1 MAATRSGSMAAARV
15 RNVTGVSA
23 AKLARVGGK
32 VKSPVAVG
40 FVRFGFGRLRV
51 LVVAIIRLPMAV
63 ADPGTTRAAPV
74 SNVAAGVTGPRGAVR
89 IASHPAHGLQSADA
103 PRVLATLMRPL
114 TGGPPC

>member
-1 MAATRSGSMAAARV
+1 VGDPVLTVDGRYAIGMNGRGAV

-40 FVRFGFGRLRV
+40 LVRCGFGRMRV

-74 SNVAAGVTGPRGAVR
+74 SNVAARVTGRAAPSGPHR
-89 IASHPAHGLQSADA
+89 I
-103 PRVLATLMRPL
+103 RPMDYNQP
-114 TGGPPC
+114 TH